1 MLGFV
6 LLNNDSPDINSVY
19 VSIFENVIRYNRKNN
34 PNGDFVWDYWER
46 GGQYAGF
53 FSKNLGIDKT
63 FFDGDIAAIPDVV
76 RAYQNNPHTPY
87 YPEIIVGGGVDQVA
101 ASGKITHFLNNA
113 KASRVAAVEFV
124 NVPPSPLCAA

>member
-19 VSIFENVIRYNRKNN
+19 VSIFENVIRYNRK
-34 PNGDFVWDYWER
+34 
-46 GGQYAGF
+46 
-53 FSKNLGIDKT
+53 
-63 FFDGDIAAIPDVV
+63 
-76 RAYQNNPHTPY
+76 NNPHTPY